1 MLGCPKGDAH
11 QVLNRIQSIFM
22 SIKIMVS
29 GHHFLELCHVGSTL
43 LNLLN
48 AMSVNSYNGR
58 LRLVSLSL
66 FHK

>member
-11 QVLNRIQSIFM
+11 QVLNRVQSIFM

-29 GHHFLELCHVGSTL
+29 GHHFLELCYAAL

-48 AMSVNSYNGR
+48 AMSVNSCNGR